1 MASVFVSEDELEL
14 VGLVRLN
21 TISGKNQ
28 SSNGAVK
35 DHIYAKHRMALEMD
49 RVSQTFYGKL
59 LQIFGQIENAQRKYT
74 RGDIFNQIQD
84 ISLISRLDTTCRRAI
99 T

>member
-1 MASVFVSEDELEL
+1 MEL

-35 DHIYAKHRMALEMD
+35 HHIYAKNRMALQLD

-59 LQIFGQIENAQRKYT
+59 LQIFKFPLAR
-74 RGDIFNQIQD
+74 
-84 ISLISRLDTTCRRAI
+84 
-99 T
+99 

>member
-1 MASVFVSEDELEL
+1 MEL
-14 VGLVRLN
+14 VGLLRLN

-35 DHIYAKHRMALEMD
+35 DHIYAKHGMALEMD

-59 LQIFGQIENAQRKYT
+59 LQIFKFPLAR
-74 RGDIFNQIQD
+74 
-84 ISLISRLDTTCRRAI
+84 
-99 T
+99 

>member
-1 MASVFVSEDELEL
+1 MEL

-49 RVSQTFYGKL
+49 RVSQTFFTGNYYKFL
-59 LQIFGQIENAQRKYT
+59 NFPWPDRKC
-74 RGDIFNQIQD
+74 
-84 ISLISRLDTTCRRAI
+84 TTKIHER
-99 T
+99 